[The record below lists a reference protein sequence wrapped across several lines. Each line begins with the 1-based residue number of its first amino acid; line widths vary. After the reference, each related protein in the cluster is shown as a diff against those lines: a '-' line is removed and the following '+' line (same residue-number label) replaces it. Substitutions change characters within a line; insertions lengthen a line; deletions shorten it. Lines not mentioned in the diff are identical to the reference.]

1 LVTQFAGAFLS
12 SDSKDALLSRFYKIL
27 DEALVTSERTGQRR
41 FEAELHRARGELMLP
56 ASPAPAEEAFR
67 TAVAV
72 SKEQSTSSFELRA
85 AMSLA
90 KLYQSTGRPLEA
102 HAILA
107 SALEVFWPTPEMPEI
122 AEEQALL
129 ERLDQRPMG
138 QSLQRTLRQKAD
150 GGWARL

>member
-1 LVTQFAGAFLS
+1 LS
-12 SDSKDALLSRFYKIL
+12 SDSKDALLARFYKIL
-27 DEALVTSERTGQRR
+27 DEAPVTSQRTGQRR
-41 FEAELHRARGELMLP
+41 FEAELTSRPRRLLLKRDP

-72 SKEQSTSSFELRA
+72 SKEQSTRSFERRA

-90 KLYQSTGRPLEA
+90 KLYQSTGRPLEP

-107 SALEVFWPTPEMPEI
+107 SALEVFSPTPEMPEI

-129 ERLDQRPMG
+129 ERLDQRG
-138 QSLQRTLRQKAD
+138 D
-150 GGWARL
+150 GAIPAKDSATEG